1 MTKKNLSKVHV
12 LVEDFSSNS
21 NRDPVV
27 EPVDELV
34 DEPSVKDFSS
44 NSNRDESKEETR
56 EPESSIEKPKKPY
69 VMTEARK
76 ASFEKARQIRM
87 DNINIKKVA
96 KETELNEII
105 KLKKDSKKMK
115 QDKIDE
121 KTKIR
126 EELIKKIVA
135 GEVDTDK
142 EETDDEPIIVK
153 KKKSNKKKKII
164 YISEDDEDG
173 DSKRNIII
181 VNKMESAKPDITPVI
196 KPVRKIPLF
205 L

>member
-1 MTKKNLSKVHV
+1 MTKKNLSKVSV
-12 LVEDFSSNS
+12 I
-21 NRDPVV
+21 DPIIEETK
-27 EPVDELV
+27 EPV

-56 EPESSIEKPKKPY
+56 EPESLIEKPKKPY

-105 KLKKDSKKMK
+105 KLKKESKKMK
-115 QDKIDE
+115 QDKIVE

-126 EELIKKIVA
+126 EELIK
-135 GEVDTDK
+135 
-142 EETDDEPIIVK
+142 
-153 KKKSNKKKKII
+153 
-164 YISEDDEDG
+164 
-173 DSKRNIII
+173 
-181 VNKMESAKPDITPVI
+181 
-196 KPVRKIPLF
+196 
-205 L
+205 

>member
-1 MTKKNLSKVHV
+1 
-12 LVEDFSSNS
+12 
-21 NRDPVV
+21 
-27 EPVDELV
+27 
-34 DEPSVKDFSS
+34 
-44 NSNRDESKEETR
+44 
-56 EPESSIEKPKKPY
+56 
-69 VMTEARK
+69 MTEARK

-135 GEVDTDK
+135 GEADTDK

-153 KKKSNKKKKII
+153 KKKSNKKKVI

-181 VNKMESAKPDITPVI
+181 VNKMETI
-196 KPVRKIPLF
+196 KPVVEPVRPIKKIPLF